1 MPFNT
6 EDWTARIRAQSPSG
20 PVPAHKHRELVIND
34 PLALA
39 EYLAERHPADAQLW
53 PTDPA
58 TLACARAAAAEMNS
72 GFTTLRSALPINF
85 RLQRTGPTR
94 DAAAEEDIRHIMEI
108 WRDCCERY
116 AAYRTY
122 LFSAFCISIPDIWR
136 IRRRSVRGLHGCN
149 LDPSLD
155 D

>member
-20 PVPAHKHRELVIND
+20 LVSVLKNGELVIND
-34 PLALA
+34 PLAIA

-58 TLACARAAAAEMNS
+58 TRACARAAAAEMNP

-94 DAAAEEDIRHIMEI
+94 DAAVEEDIGRIMEI
-108 WRDCCERY
+108 WRDCCERH
-116 AAYRTY
+116 AADRTC
-122 LFSAFCISIPDIWR
+122 LFSAFCISISDI
-136 IRRRSVRGLHGCN
+136 
-149 LDPSLD
+149 
-155 D
+155 